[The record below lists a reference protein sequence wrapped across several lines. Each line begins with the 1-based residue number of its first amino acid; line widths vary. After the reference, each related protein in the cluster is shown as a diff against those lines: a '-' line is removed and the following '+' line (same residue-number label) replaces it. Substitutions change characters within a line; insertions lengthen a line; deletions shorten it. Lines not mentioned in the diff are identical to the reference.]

1 MPLHRPHTGIIYG
14 SYLRFRFLKAI
25 DEFPSFRATD
35 FGALKWN
42 CDTKKEQN
50 EQTEHK
56 IPKQHRDI
64 QIIQGSGL
72 PWSHQKDSKSPKYP
86 KCIDI

>member
-1 MPLHRPHTGIIYG
+1 MVATSGLGSWKPLMTFRVSG
-14 SYLRFRFLKAI
+14 LRI
-25 DEFPSFRATD
+25 SEPWS
-35 FGALKWN
+35 GN
-42 CDTKKEQN
+42 CDTKNEQN

-86 KCIDI
+86 KYIDF